1 MFKRIKPKH
10 KIEFK
15 VLLFLIVISSIF
27 TTYYN
32 FEKNKKNETLNNLI
46 DNVYLKKSLNHIIKN
61 LEPKYE
67 RIKHR
72 VKQGETFNKILE
84 NYSINKVE
92 INKIKKSLQKKI
104 NINNLNTKQII
115 QFNLDKLNDK
125 IKEFTFQISNTQ
137 KISLKRNIDNDSFS
151 EEILSIELN
160 KKMFT
165 KKILFYKVF
174 IKLQVMKKFSKYNN

>member
-72 VKQGETFNKILE
+72 VLKIRRE
-84 NYSINKVE
+84 V
-92 INKIKKSLQKKI
+92 
-104 NINNLNTKQII
+104 
-115 QFNLDKLNDK
+115 
-125 IKEFTFQISNTQ
+125 
-137 KISLKRNIDNDSFS
+137 
-151 EEILSIELN
+151 
-160 KKMFT
+160 
-165 KKILFYKVF
+165 
-174 IKLQVMKKFSKYNN
+174 